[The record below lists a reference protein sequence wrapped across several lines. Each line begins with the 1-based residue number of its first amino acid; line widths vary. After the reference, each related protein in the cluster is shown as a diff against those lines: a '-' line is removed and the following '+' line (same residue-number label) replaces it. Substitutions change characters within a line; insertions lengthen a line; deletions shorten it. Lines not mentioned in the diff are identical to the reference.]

1 MSKKPNDEQDIGV
14 EEDSSGALSSQ
25 QCVEKG
31 KGHDQQSVL
40 QEQGQKKQD
49 QTQQDQTQKDK
60 EQQQQQH
67 QQAQGKQDRSG
78 QQQQSQKQ
86 HSQEQNDQGQQKK
99 DQKKQEQNQEQQ
111 GEGGQTQHPQQKNS
125 QPTEF
130 VEGSKVLAR
139 HGAGCNW
146 YPGSITAVNADGTYA
161 LLYDDGDIE
170 TIRARYQ
177 IKMEGESE
185 RNFLEVGEIVDARYN
200 RDAKAYPGKISGVD
214 PKRNLYNVL
223 YADGDS
229 DLMLERKYVFGLC
242 EKSAAQAGETPDST
256 FQAPDSPQTMH
267 TETTAIESLEEV
279 ELDLDME

>member
-1 MSKKPNDEQDIGV
+1 MSKKPNGEQDIGV

-31 KGHDQQSVL
+31 KGHDQQGVL

-49 QTQQDQTQKDK
+49 QTQQDQTQNDQ
-60 EQQQQQH
+60 EQQQQQ
-67 QQAQGKQDRSG
+67 AQEKQDRSG
-78 QQQQSQKQ
+78 QQQQSQTQ

-99 DQKKQEQNQEQQ
+99 DQNIQEQNQEQK
-111 GEGGQTQHPQQKNS
+111 GEGGQTQQENS
-125 QPTEF
+125 QSTEF
-130 VEGSKVLAR
+130 VEGLKVLAR

-170 TIRARYQ
+170 TDRARYQ

-185 RNFLEVGEIVDARYN
+185 RNFLEVGETVDARYN
-200 RDAKAYPGKISGVD
+200 RDAKAYPGKISGLD

-229 DLMLERKYVFGLC
+229 DLMLERKYIFGLC